1 MVHIHINNAGPISDN
16 KPSLLELSF
25 AKNPNKTLS
34 RENLIDLLEGR
45 MQGRSI
51 DVAIARLRSKFESDP
66 KKPHFL
72 MTVRNLGWKLQI
84 DKLIG

>member
-1 MVHIHINNAGPISDN
+1 MYLTTSEQD
-16 KPSLLELSF
+16 LLNCF

-66 KKPHFL
+66 KKPHFPHDSETSWL
-72 MTVRNLGWKLQI
+72 ETTNR
-84 DKLIG
+84 

>member
-1 MVHIHINNAGPISDN
+1 MYLTTSEQD
-16 KPSLLELSF
+16 LLNCF

-51 DVAIARLRSKFESDP
+51 DVAIARLRSKFESTQ
-66 KKPHFL
+66 KPHFL
-72 MTVRNLGWKLQI
+72 MTVRHLGWKLQI